1 MNTSLWYGGS
11 SPHQPFHCPP
21 PQSPPPTGPNML
33 RPMTPAPTF
42 SSVSSMIRVLSFA
55 SPPCPPCAS
64 RQAVSEAA
72 QPCSRSPPSPSGFS
86 LLWLGP
92 ATYPSREMELEWR
105 NHH

>member
-1 MNTSLWYGGS
+1 MGEDEHVVVVRRVVPPPALPLPT
-11 SPHQPFHCPP
+11 P

-72 QPCSRSPPSPSGFS
+72 QPSSRSPPAPSGFS

-92 ATYPSREMELEWR
+92 ATYPS
-105 NHH
+105 